1 MKTFQQFQEDSNKL
15 LENYTI
21 KDRKG
26 NNVTVPLDKISA
38 TQDPSIAPAVGK
50 YMNVF
55 KNRIKPIMRADSF
68 RNIFTKNQKPTDRVF
83 SAVGVAAPY
92 AAPIAK
98 SLFTAPKTD
107 VFNKSVRFV
116 GRLNNKV
123 PFLPKSTTKD
133 FNPNQDIG
141 KRASDF
147 IGNKINKIFQRRNQN
162 MGANELKGSRSGMG

>member
-15 LENYTI
+15 PTI
-21 KDRKG
+21 KDKKG

-38 TQDPSIAPAVGK
+38 TQDPSIGPAVGK
-50 YMNVF
+50 YMNIF

-98 SLFTAPKTD
+98 SLFTSPKTD

-116 GRLNNKV
+116 GILKLISMVHRLV
-123 PFLPKSTTKD
+123 L
-133 FNPNQDIG
+133 
-141 KRASDF
+141 ASSLR
-147 IGNKINKIFQRRNQN
+147 G
-162 MGANELKGSRSGMG
+162 